1 MLTFQPALDPQHT
14 VFRTLR
20 LLDGV
25 ATSLPAEVDA
35 MRILDF
41 YVAFPFRAVDFE
53 FRRGQRSLRK
63 VAAAYDAR
71 RPYGGLPEDR
81 DLFARMRPL
90 QTLAYETLAAK
101 GILDGDALRRGA
113 VAPGEVDPPAE
124 LKARVSALNDEEKDL
139 VGMLET
145 MCASNELLGPDG
157 LKKRSGLME
166 HRYDAV

>member
-20 LLDGV
+20 LLDG
-25 ATSLPAEVDA
+25 AASCFPAEIDKA
-35 MRILDF
+35 RILDF

-53 FRRGQRSLRK
+53 FRRGQGRLRK
-63 VAAAYDAR
+63 IAAAYEEL

-90 QTLAYETLAAK
+90 QDLAHETLAAK
-101 GILDGDALRRGA
+101 GIIDPDALQQGMFVR
-113 VAPGEVDPPAE
+113 GEVEPPAK
-124 LKARVSALNDEEKDL
+124 LKTRVSEINSEQAEL
-139 VGMLET
+139 VGMLEV
-145 MCASNELLGPDG
+145 MCETNQLLGPDG

-166 HRYDAV
+166 YRYDVV